1 MSDLKAYSDEE
12 LLRRLRAGEDFIEEY
27 LLEKYKPFV
36 KSKSRVLFLV
46 GGDKEDL
53 IQEGMIGLFKA
64 IRDFNPENGAPFAAF
79 AKLCVER
86 QLYTAI
92 ESAGRLKNAPLNA
105 YISLSEESENL
116 MDGGIEEAVIEK
128 AMSPALLTNYAAIME
143 SVSGSFETSMPY
155 EKIAE
160 LVRNQLDNGGSWN
173 IVSTSVNGTGDYR
186 VPYSMSSE
194 AYVMIPDQATVDAA
208 KAKIQQVVIGEF
220 VQ

>member
-36 KSKSRVLFLV
+36 KSKSRALFLV
-46 GGDKEDL
+46 GGDREDL

-64 IRDFNPENGAPFAAF
+64 IRDFDAANGAPFAAF

-92 ESAGRLKNAPLNA
+92 EAAGRMKNAPLNG
-105 YISLSEESENL
+105 YISLSEEADHL

-128 AMSPALLTNYAAIME
+128 TSYQQLYDKVQSQLSAMENKVLELYLEGKDYTEIAKLLGKSDKSIDNALQRIK
-143 SVSGSFETSMPY
+143 G
-155 EKIAE
+155 KIKY
-160 LVRNQLDNGGSWN
+160 VKMNGW
-173 IVSTSVNGTGDYR
+173 
-186 VPYSMSSE
+186 
-194 AYVMIPDQATVDAA
+194 
-208 KAKIQQVVIGEF
+208 
-220 VQ
+220 

>member
-1 MSDLKAYSDEE
+1 MMNDFINLTDEE
-12 LLRRLRAGEDFIEEY
+12 LIERLRKGCLEVQEY

-116 MDGGIEEAVIEK
+116 MDGGIEDVVIEK
-128 AMSPALLTNYAAIME
+128 ASYQQMYENMQEYLSAMEKEVLELYLEGKDYTEIAKLLGKTDKSIDNALQRIK
-143 SVSGSFETSMPY
+143 G
-155 EKIAE
+155 KIRKNHSQKE
-160 LVRNQLDNGGSWN
+160 
-173 IVSTSVNGTGDYR
+173 
-186 VPYSMSSE
+186 
-194 AYVMIPDQATVDAA
+194 
-208 KAKIQQVVIGEF
+208 
-220 VQ
+220 

>member
-1 MSDLKAYSDEE
+1 MMIDFTNLTDEE
-12 LLRRLRAGEDFIEEY
+12 LIKKFRNGQQQVQDY

-64 IRDFNPENGAPFAAF
+64 IRDFDPENGAPFAAF

-92 ESAGRLKNAPLNA
+92 ENAGRLKNAPLNA
-105 YISLSEESENL
+105 YISLSEESDNL

-128 AMSPALLTNYAAIME
+128 TSYQQMYAKVQGYLSTME
-143 SVSGSFETSMPY
+143 REVLELYLEGKDYIE
-155 EKIAE
+155 IAE
-160 LVRNQLDNGGSWN
+160 ILEKSDKSIDNALQRIKSK
-173 IVSTSVNGTGDYR
+173 IR
-186 VPYSMSSE
+186 KYSD
-194 AYVMIPDQATVDAA
+194 IL
-208 KAKIQQVVIGEF
+208 KN
-220 VQ
+220 

>member
-1 MSDLKAYSDEE
+1 MNDFINLTDEE
-12 LLRRLRAGEDFIEEY
+12 LIERLRKGCLEVQEY

-116 MDGGIEEAVIEK
+116 MDGGIEDVVIEK
-128 AMSPALLTNYAAIME
+128 ASYQQMYENMQEYLSAMEKEVLELYLEGKDYTEIAKLLGKTDKSIDNALQRIKGKIRKNYSQKE
-143 SVSGSFETSMPY
+143 
-155 EKIAE
+155 
-160 LVRNQLDNGGSWN
+160 
-173 IVSTSVNGTGDYR
+173 
-186 VPYSMSSE
+186 
-194 AYVMIPDQATVDAA
+194 
-208 KAKIQQVVIGEF
+208 
-220 VQ
+220 

>member
-1 MSDLKAYSDEE
+1 MMNDFINLTDEE
-12 LLRRLRAGEDFIEEY
+12 LIERLRKGCLEVQEY

-116 MDGGIEEAVIEK
+116 MDGGIEDVVIEK
-128 AMSPALLTNYAAIME
+128 ASYQQMYENMQEYLSAMEKEVLELYLEGKDYTEIAKLLGKTDKSIDNALQRIKGKIRKNYSQKE
-143 SVSGSFETSMPY
+143 
-155 EKIAE
+155 
-160 LVRNQLDNGGSWN
+160 
-173 IVSTSVNGTGDYR
+173 
-186 VPYSMSSE
+186 
-194 AYVMIPDQATVDAA
+194 
-208 KAKIQQVVIGEF
+208 
-220 VQ
+220 

>member
-1 MSDLKAYSDEE
+1 MIDLKEFSDEE

-92 ESAGRLKNAPLNA
+92 ESAGRMKNAPLNG
-105 YISLSEESENL
+105 YISLSEESETL
-116 MDGGIEEAVIEK
+116 MDGGIEEFVIEK
-128 AMSPALLTNYAAIME
+128 ASYQQM
-143 SVSGSFETSMPY
+143 Y
-155 EKIAE
+155 EKIQGCLSFMEKEVLE
-160 LVRNQLDNGGSWN
+160 LYLEGK
-173 IVSTSVNGTGDYR
+173 DYT
-186 VPYSMSSE
+186 E
-194 AYVMIPDQATVDAA
+194 I
-208 KAKIQQVVIGEF
+208 AKILGKTDKSIDNALQRIKGKIRKNYSQKE
-220 VQ
+220 